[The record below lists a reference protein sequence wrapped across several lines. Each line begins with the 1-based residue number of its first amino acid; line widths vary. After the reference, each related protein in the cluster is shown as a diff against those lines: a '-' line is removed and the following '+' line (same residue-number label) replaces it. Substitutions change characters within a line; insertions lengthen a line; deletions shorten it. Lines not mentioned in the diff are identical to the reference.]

1 MFAVIFRSLRS
12 HDHEDLYGQW
22 SERMSTAVAQVDG
35 YSSHV
40 SFRDPSTREGVTIAY
55 FENEEAIRHWRE
67 FPEHL
72 EAQELGRESF
82 YLNYTVQ
89 VAEIV
94 RDYSWSRLDKQC
106 SHEG

>member
-1 MFAVIFRSLRS
+1 MFAVIFRSLRR
-12 HDHEDLYGQW
+12 HDHEDLYAQW

-72 EAQELGRESF
+72 EAQRLGRESF
-82 YLNYTVQ
+82 YMTYTVQ
-89 VAEIV
+89 VAKIV
-94 RDYSWSRLDKQC
+94 RDYSFTSIDN
-106 SHEG
+106 

>member
-1 MFAVIFRSLRS
+1 MFAIIFRSLRC
-12 HDHEDLYGQW
+12 HDHEDLYAQW

-72 EAQELGRESF
+72 EAQQLGRELF

-94 RDYSWSRLDKQC
+94 RDYSWSRIDKQC

>member
-1 MFAVIFRSLRS
+1 MFAVIFRSLRRQ
-12 HDHEDLYGQW
+12 DNDDLYAQW
-22 SERMSTAVAQVDG
+22 SERMSTAVAQVGG

-40 SFRDPSTREGVTIAY
+40 SFRDPSTREGITIAY

-67 FPEHL
+67 FPEHI
-72 EAQELGRESF
+72 EAQQLGRENF

-94 RDYSWSRLDKQC
+94 RDYSWTALN
-106 SHEG
+106 

>member
-1 MFAVIFRSLRS
+1 MFAVIFRSLRRQ
-12 HDHEDLYGQW
+12 DDDDLYAQW
-22 SERMSTAVAQVDG
+22 SERMSTAVTEIDG

-40 SFRDPSTREGVTIAY
+40 SFRDPSTREGITIAY

-72 EAQELGRESF
+72 KAQQLGRETF

-89 VAEIV
+89 IAEIV
-94 RDYSWSRLDKQC
+94 RDYSWTALN
-106 SHEG
+106 

>member
-12 HDHEDLYGQW
+12 HDHEDLYAQW

-72 EAQELGRESF
+72 EAQELGRGSF

-94 RDYSWSRLDKQC
+94 RDYLWSRLDKQC

>member
-12 HDHEDLYGQW
+12 QDNDDLYAQW
-22 SERMSTAVAQVDG
+22 SERMSTAVTEVDG
-35 YSSHV
+35 YLSHV
-40 SFRDPSTREGVTIAY
+40 SFRDPSTREGITIAY

-72 EAQELGRESF
+72 EAQQLGRENF

-94 RDYSWSRLDKQC
+94 RDYSWTALN
-106 SHEG
+106 

>member
-1 MFAVIFRSLRS
+1 MFAVIFRSIRS

-22 SERMSTAVAQVDG
+22 SERMSAAVTQVEG
-35 YSSHV
+35 YSSHF
-40 SFRDPSTREGVTIAY
+40 SFRDPSTREGVTVAY

-67 FPEHL
+67 FPDHL
-72 EAQELGRESF
+72 EAQRLGRDSF

-94 RDYSWSRLDKQC
+94 REYSWNPVDR
-106 SHEG
+106 

>member
-1 MFAVIFRSLRS
+1 MFAVIFRSLRRQ
-12 HDHEDLYGQW
+12 DNDDLYAQW
-22 SERMSTAVAQVDG
+22 SERMSAAVTEVDG

-72 EAQELGRESF
+72 EAQQLGRESF

-94 RDYSWSRLDKQC
+94 RDYSWELIES
-106 SHEG
+106 